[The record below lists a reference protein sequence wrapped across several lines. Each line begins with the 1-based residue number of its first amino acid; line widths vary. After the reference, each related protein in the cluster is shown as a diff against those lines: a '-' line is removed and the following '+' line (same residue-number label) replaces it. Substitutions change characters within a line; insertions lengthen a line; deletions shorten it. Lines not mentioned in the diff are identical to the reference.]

1 MNLSDSG
8 MVIAAVRSDEE
19 FRLALG
25 KKAEII
31 FDLNTDLLKI
41 TKRIRLAHENNKKLF
56 VHMDFA
62 DGIGKAESGIR
73 FLKSIGIDGI
83 ISTRQSIIKIARK
96 LEIFTVQRFFIV
108 DSHSVVTTV
117 ESVKAAKPD
126 MIEVMPGIANKV
138 IEKLSKS
145 LNVPVIAGGLVET
158 KEEANDALKCGA
170 TAVSTGK
177 AELWEI

>member
-1 MNLSDSG
+1 MELLKKG
-8 MVIAAVRSDEE
+8 TVIAAVRSDEE
-19 FRLALG
+19 FRLALS
-25 KKAEII
+25 KSAEII

-41 TKRIRLAHENNKKLF
+41 TKRIRLAHEHGKKLF

-62 DGIGKAESGIR
+62 DGIGKDESGIR

-83 ISTRQSIIKIARK
+83 ISTRQGIIKIARK

-108 DSHSVVTTV
+108 DSQSVLTTV

-138 IEKLSKS
+138 IESLSQS
-145 LNVPVIAGGLVET
+145 LSVPVIAGGLVET
-158 KEEANDALKCGA
+158 KDEVLNALKCGA
-170 TAVSTGK
+170 TAVSTGR